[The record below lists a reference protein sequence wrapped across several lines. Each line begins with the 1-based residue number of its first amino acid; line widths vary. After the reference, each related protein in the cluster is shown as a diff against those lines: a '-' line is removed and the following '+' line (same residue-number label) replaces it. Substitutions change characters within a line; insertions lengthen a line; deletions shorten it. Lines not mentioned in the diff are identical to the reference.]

1 MPSLAQS
8 TELKMLRPSQAKVVF
23 LVNFVSPN
31 LVEVLRQVQQR
42 AGSLHI
48 LASVPMESNR
58 QWKPDSADLNVI
70 QQRTWTRRREVV
82 HPGGYTEQQFIHIPL
97 DTLRVLRRL
106 RPDCVVSLEMGM
118 RSLQASFYRRTHRGR
133 CAHVLAVYGSQRS
146 EAGRGPVRRW
156 LRRRLLAAADII
168 TYNGPS
174 CRRYLL
180 EQGARAQRLRP
191 WDYACDPRKV
201 YRGEIAPV
209 AAGPLRLLSVGQLVD
224 RKGTLPAARAVRSW
238 AAAHPERAVEWSIA
252 GTGPESAQ
260 IERLDLPPNLQIR
273 LLGHCEPA
281 QLQELYRDIPVALFP
296 TLGDEWGLV
305 VDEALGSGQLVLG
318 SVHSQAVE
326 TLVRD
331 GENGWQFDPE
341 RPETLA
347 AALDRLA
354 GASAEQIAAM
364 RARARES
371 VAARTPV
378 ESAEQFIAAV
388 AAALESRAQ
397 V

>member
-1 MPSLAQS
+1 
-8 TELKMLRPSQAKVVF
+8 
-23 LVNFVSPN
+23 
-31 LVEVLRQVQQR
+31 
-42 AGSLHI
+42 
-48 LASVPMESNR
+48 
-58 QWKPDSADLNVI
+58 
-70 QQRTWTRRREVV
+70 
-82 HPGGYTEQQFIHIPL
+82 
-97 DTLRVLRRL
+97 
-106 RPDCVVSLEMGM
+106 
-118 RSLQASFYRRTHRGR
+118 
-133 CAHVLAVYGSQRS
+133 
-146 EAGRGPVRRW
+146 
-156 LRRRLLAAADII
+156 
-168 TYNGPS
+168 
-174 CRRYLL
+174 
-180 EQGARAQRLRP
+180 
-191 WDYACDPRKV
+191 
-201 YRGEIAPV
+201 
-209 AAGPLRLLSVGQLVD
+209 
-224 RKGTLPAARAVRSW
+224 
-238 AAAHPERAVEWSIA
+238 
-252 GTGPESAQ
+252 
-260 IERLDLPPNLQIR
+260 LDLPPNLQIR

-354 GASAEQIAAM
+354 GASAEEIDAM